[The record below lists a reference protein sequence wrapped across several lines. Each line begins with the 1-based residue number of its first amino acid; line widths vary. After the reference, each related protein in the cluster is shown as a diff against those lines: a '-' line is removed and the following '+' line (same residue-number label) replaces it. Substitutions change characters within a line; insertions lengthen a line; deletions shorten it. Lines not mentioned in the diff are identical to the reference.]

1 MKMRREP
8 KRFTINNQLNT
19 KEDSNRGNE
28 RQKYKIKR
36 KKIAKWQKYFLISKH
51 IKCKWIEVFNQKT
64 EIGQ

>member
-36 KKIAKWQKYFLISKH
+36 KKNSKMA
-51 IKCKWIEVFNQKT
+51 
-64 EIGQ
+64 EILPYQ